1 MASENSRFRSL
12 PWVSDVQNQTVTVI
26 GAGGIGS
33 WLTLFLSRI
42 GVKDVYLFDA
52 DIVDNTNYSG
62 QLFTRDNLFIKKA
75 NAVRRTV
82 GKFIMVN
89 NDDTTNVPSPYT
101 CIVPVASK
109 FTGKETTD
117 QAAIEQSDFII
128 AAVDNMETR
137 SYIYHAFLEKAKEDV
152 DGNFD
157 KVLIDGRL
165 LAEQFSIYTITKRS
179 QMADYERTLFLDSEV
194 PEESCTAKQTSHIAA
209 MIGTYITQLVTNH
222 LCNKANGFDMFDVPF
237 SLEYFGP
244 IIDLKKTNADN
255 F

>member
-12 PWVSDVQNQTVTVI
+12 PWVSDIQNKTVTVV

-42 GVKDVYLFDA
+42 GVKNVYLFDA

-62 QLFTRDNLFIKKA
+62 QLFTRDNLFNKKV
-75 NAVRRTV
+75 NAVRKTV

-89 NDDTTNVPSPYT
+89 DDNDTNMPAPYT
-101 CIVPVASK
+101 CVVGVSSK
-109 FTGKETTD
+109 FTGNEPTD
-117 QAAIEQSDFII
+117 RAALDQSDFII

-137 SYIYHAFLEKAKEDV
+137 HYIYHAFMQKTNEDV

-165 LAEQFSIYTITKRS
+165 LAEQFSIYTITNRS
-179 QMADYERTLFLDSEV
+179 QIAAYERTLFLDSEIS
-194 PEESCTAKQTSHIAA
+194 EESCTAKQTSHIAA
-209 MIGTYITQLVTNH
+209 MIGTYITQLVTNYV
-222 LCNKANGFDMFDVPF
+222 CNKANGFDMFDVPF

-255 F
+255 L